1 MNRLLLLPLVLFV
14 GLVAFLMVG
23 LRRDPHEI
31 PSPLINKP
39 APAFQLNQLQDP
51 TKTFS
56 AQEMRG
62 KVWLLNFWG
71 SWCPACRDEH
81 PLLVQYSKTG
91 AVPIYGVDYKYGGD
105 NKDERVIAL
114 QLLEA
119 EGNPYTVT
127 VYDPEGRLSIDYGV
141 YGAPETFL
149 IDRDG
154 VIRYK
159 QIGPIT
165 EEAWQK
171 EILPRVKQL
180 NQ

>member
-1 MNRLLLLPLVLFV
+1 MNRLLLLPLVLFI
-14 GLVAFLMVG
+14 GLVAFLLVG

-39 APAFQLNQLQDP
+39 APAFQLKQLQDP
-51 TKTFS
+51 NKTYS

-71 SWCPACRDEH
+71 TWCVACREEH
-81 PLLVQYSKTG
+81 PLLIQYAKTN
-91 AVPIYGVDYKYGGD
+91 AVPIYGVDYK
-105 NKDERVIAL
+105 DERSTAL
-114 QLLEA
+114 QMLED

-127 VYDPEGRLSIDYGV
+127 VSDPEGRLSIDYGV

-149 IDRDG
+149 IDREG

-165 EEAWQK
+165 EDAWQK
-171 EILPRVKQL
+171 EILPRVKKLSQ
-180 NQ
+180 

>member
-1 MNRLLLLPLVLFV
+1 MNRLVLLPLVLFV
-14 GLVAFLMVG
+14 GLVVFLLIG

-39 APAFQLNQLQDP
+39 APSFELKQLQDP
-51 TKTFS
+51 AKTFS
-56 AQEMRG
+56 AQQMRG
-62 KVWLLNFWG
+62 KVWLINFWG
-71 SWCPACRDEH
+71 TWCVACREEH
-81 PLLVQYSKTG
+81 PLLVQYSKQG
-91 AVPIYGVDYKYGGD
+91 DVPIYGIDY
-105 NKDERVIAL
+105 KDERATAL
-114 QLLEA
+114 QMLTD
-119 EGNPYTVT
+119 EGNPYTIT
-127 VYDPEGRLSIDYGV
+127 ASDPEGRLSIDFGV

-149 IDRDG
+149 VDRDG

-180 NQ
+180 SQ

>member
-1 MNRLLLLPLVLFV
+1 MNRLLLIPLVLFL
-14 GLVAFLMVG
+14 GLEAFLLVG

-31 PSPLINKP
+31 PSPFINKP
-39 APAFQLNQLQDP
+39 APAFQLKQLQDP

-71 SWCPACRDEH
+71 TWCVACREEH
-81 PLLVQYSKTG
+81 PLLLQYSKTG
-91 AVPIYGVDYKYGGD
+91 AVPIYGVDYK
-105 NKDERVIAL
+105 DERATAL
-114 QLLEA
+114 QLLA
-119 EGNPYTVT
+119 DEGNPYTLT
-127 VYDPEGRLSIDYGV
+127 ASDPEGRLSIDYGV

-149 IDRDG
+149 IDRNG

>member
-1 MNRLLLLPLVLFV
+1 MNRLLLLPLVLFI
-14 GLVAFLMVG
+14 GLVVFLAAG

-39 APAFQLNQLQDP
+39 APAFKLNQLHDP
-51 TKTFS
+51 TMTFS
-56 AQEMRG
+56 AAEMRG

-71 SWCPACRDEH
+71 TWCVACRDEH
-81 PLLVQYSKTG
+81 PLLLQFSKTG
-91 AVPIYGVDYKYGGD
+91 AVPIYGVDYK
-105 NKDERVIAL
+105 DERAKAL
-114 QLLEA
+114 QMLED
-119 EGNPYTVT
+119 EGDPYTIT
-127 VYDPEGRLSIDYGV
+127 ASDPEGRLSIDYGV

-149 IDRDG
+149 IDKNG
-154 VIRYK
+154 VIAFK

-165 EEAWQK
+165 EEVWQK

>member
-1 MNRLLLLPLVLFV
+1 MNKLLLLPLVLFI
-14 GLVAFLMVG
+14 GLVGFLLVG
-23 LRRDPHEI
+23 LRHDPHEI

-39 APAFQLNQLQDP
+39 APAFQLKQLQDP
-51 TKTFS
+51 NKTLS
-56 AQEMRG
+56 ALDMRG

-71 SWCPACRDEH
+71 TWCVACREEH
-81 PLLVQYSKTG
+81 PLLIEYAKTN
-91 AVPIYGVDYKYGGD
+91 AVPIYGVDYK
-105 NKDERVIAL
+105 DERSTAL
-114 QLLEA
+114 QMLED
-119 EGNPYTVT
+119 EGNPYTLT
-127 VYDPEGRLSIDYGV
+127 VSDPDGRLSIDYGV

-165 EEAWQK
+165 EDAWQK

>member
-39 APAFQLNQLQDP
+39 APAFQLKQLHDP
-51 TKTFS
+51 NKTFS

-71 SWCPACRDEH
+71 TWCVACREEH
-81 PLLVQYSKTG
+81 PLLIQYSKTG
-91 AVPIYGVDYKYGGD
+91 AVPIYGVDYK
-105 NKDERVIAL
+105 DERATAL
-114 QLLEA
+114 RLLEE

-127 VYDPEGRLSIDYGV
+127 ASDPDGRLSIDYGV

-165 EEAWQK
+165 EESWQK

>member
-39 APAFQLNQLQDP
+39 APAFQLKQLQDP
-51 TKTFS
+51 AKTFS
-56 AQEMRG
+56 VQDMRG

-71 SWCPACRDEH
+71 TWCVACREEH
-81 PLLVQYSKTG
+81 PLLIQYAKTG
-91 AVPIYGVDYKYGGD
+91 AVPIYGVDYK
-105 NKDERVIAL
+105 DERATAL
-114 QLLEA
+114 QLLED

-127 VYDPEGRLSIDYGV
+127 ASDPDGRLSIDYGV

-165 EEAWQK
+165 EESWAK
-171 EILPRVKQL
+171 EILPRVREFNK
-180 NQ
+180 